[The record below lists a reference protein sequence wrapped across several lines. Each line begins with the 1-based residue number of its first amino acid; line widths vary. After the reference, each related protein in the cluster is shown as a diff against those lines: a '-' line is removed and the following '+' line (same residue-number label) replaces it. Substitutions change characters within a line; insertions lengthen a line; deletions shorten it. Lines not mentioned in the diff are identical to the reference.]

1 MAESISLVGHG
12 SQSPCPLGEFYR
24 AMREKESA
32 EGGGGEEGKC
42 HRWVPAKRD
51 EENEFYG
58 EKRVVSFLELKKKK
72 VSKISV
78 SFNLLTSL
86 NFSQRFVLSSEYFQS
101 R

>member
-42 HRWVPAKRD
+42 HRWVPAKGD

-78 SFNLLTSL
+78 SFNLLSSL